1 MSTTPLPKSW
11 QVHAMLAG
19 VALLYGTNYNVMK
32 LVTPHYVPPY
42 TVILF
47 RVTGAAFLFGVVH
60 FFFIKE
66 KIQNRADF
74 YRLLEGAAF
83 GVAGSQ
89 LCYAKGLSLT
99 TAVNASVIMT
109 LIPVFVLIA
118 SIFLLNERI
127 KFTKWLGIFLGG
139 IGAFLLIGGTKF
151 NLTSEGALG
160 DFFILGNAAFFGIYL
175 VRIKPLMAR
184 YHPLTVTKWIFL
196 LGWFLVLP
204 FGIQD
209 AIALDYNFP
218 QKIRWA
224 LAFIVIGVT
233 FLVYLLSVSAL
244 KRASPGLVSFYV
256 YFQPLVATSIS
267 LAIQTDE
274 LTITRVVAALLIFFG
289 VYWVSRN

>member
-1 MSTTPLPKSW
+1 MSATPSQKSW

-32 LVTPHYVPPY
+32 LVTPQYIPPY

-47 RVTGAAFLFGVVH
+47 RVTGAAILFSIVH

-66 KIQNRADF
+66 KVQNRKDYFRFMESA
-74 YRLLEGAAF
+74 LF

-109 LIPVFVLIA
+109 LIPVFVLVA
-118 SIFLLNERI
+118 SIFLLNEKI
-127 KFTKWLGIFLGG
+127 KLTKWFGIFLGG
-139 IGAFLLIGGTKF
+139 FGAFLLIGGTQF

-184 YHPLTVTKWIFL
+184 YHPFTVTKWIFVF
-196 LGWFLVLP
+196 GWFLVVP
-204 FGIQD
+204 FGIED
-209 AIALDYNFP
+209 ALVLDYNFP
-218 QKIRWA
+218 PNIWWA
-224 LAFIVIGVT
+224 LSFIVIGVT
-233 FLVYLLSVSAL
+233 FFVYLLNVSAL
-244 KRASPGLVSFYV
+244 QRASPGLVSFYV

-274 LTITRVVAALLIFFG
+274 LTITRVFAAFLIFFG
-289 VYWVSRN
+289 VYWVTRN